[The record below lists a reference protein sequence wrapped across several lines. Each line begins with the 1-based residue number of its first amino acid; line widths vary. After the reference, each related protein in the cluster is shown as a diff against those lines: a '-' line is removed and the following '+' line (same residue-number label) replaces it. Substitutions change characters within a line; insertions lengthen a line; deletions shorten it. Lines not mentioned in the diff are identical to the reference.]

1 MQGACR
7 KLRLTGVAAGEG
19 PALASAQRTTT
30 RGRRAAERGPMIPWM
45 KVARTVALLLV
56 GAVGCTHP
64 RPAGAGSA
72 NAPALRLGEAL
83 VELDTGAYAPATQE
97 LQALA
102 QAYPQHVIGRQ
113 ALLLTAAAE
122 LDPRNPGAQ
131 LDEAAGLL
139 TQYLAAADTSDW
151 TRPVART
158 LYLLA
163 LQVGASAQ
171 QVEQAEADA
180 ARARAEAGRVR
191 AALPRLP
198 GPSLSARI
206 TDAEQ
211 QRDRLL
217 ARVKELEAGSA
228 QLQKA
233 LADSAQELKRI
244 RRTLRP

>member
-1 MQGACR
+1 MISW
-7 KLRLTGVAAGEG
+7 TN
-19 PALASAQRTTT
+19 
-30 RGRRAAERGPMIPWM
+30 RARM
-45 KVARTVALLLV
+45 VALLV
-56 GAVGCTHP
+56 VAAAGCAHP
-64 RPAGAGSA
+64 KPGGAGAA
-72 NAPALRLGEAL
+72 NAPALRLGQAL
-83 VELDTGAYAPATQE
+83 VELDSGQFAPATQE

-102 QAYPQHVIGRQ
+102 QAYPQHVVGRQ

-131 LDEAAGLL
+131 VDTAAGLL
-139 TQYLAAADTSDW
+139 TQYLAGADTSDW

-163 LQVGASAQ
+163 LQEGANAQ

-180 ARARAEAGRVR
+180 ARARVEAGRAR

-198 GPSLSARI
+198 GPSLSARLS
-206 TDAEQ
+206 DLGQ
-211 QRDRLL
+211 QRDHLA

-228 QLQKA
+228 QLQRA